1 MRRALILAGV
11 LTVLGGLL
19 TGCSKNPV
27 NAPPSSS
34 ATNATANTAAAQAA
48 VASILVSAPQ
58 VIEDQQFESGETATL
73 GLGGMR
79 GRTTIGPL
87 RFWRKIT
94 HVERGYDFAFS
105 DLDSAGQPRRAIV
118 TVTKAISGSFNIATK
133 VATSDSTLADSVV
146 VVSKPLDDRW
156 VRKLIFIRVPH
167 PTECDSTKH
176 DGRSAG
182 TSSVAD
188 ADSSDDD
195 DADDD
200 DQDWRLVGTSGVE
213 VTSSGAQTR
222 ITSLRVQ
229 AAGLDTTLTD
239 PLGLFRL
246 RRMLSFE
253 PGTALTLTVATL
265 RSDDT
270 VILLLRGHRVLFTN
284 NGDGTY
290 TGSLQLPSD
299 EDVDELRHIGVNV
312 LSRGTLFDDQLP
324 YDSQAWILPFVV
336 KPHQL
341 EEELH

>member
-27 NAPPSSS
+27 NAPPSSN

-48 VASILVSAPQ
+48 VASILASAPQ

-87 RFWRKIT
+87 RFWRKLT

-118 TVTKAISGSFNIATK
+118 TVTKALTGSFNIATK

-167 PTECDSTKH
+167 PAKCDSTKY
-176 DGRSAG
+176 DGRCAG

-188 ADSSDDD
+188 ADSCDDD
-195 DADDD
+195 E
-200 DQDWRLVGTSGVE
+200 QDWRLVGTSGVE

-222 ITSLRVQ
+222 ITSLRDRP
-229 AAGLDTTLTD
+229 AGTVPPAPGA
-239 PLGLFRL
+239 PLRAGHL
-246 RRMLSFE
+246 
-253 PGTALTLTVATL
+253 ADAH
-265 RSDDT
+265 
-270 VILLLRGHRVLFTN
+270 RGHAAQRRYGHPAAARPPGALHE
-284 NGDGTY
+284 
-290 TGSLQLPSD
+290 QRR
-299 EDVDELRHIGVNV
+299 RH
-312 LSRGTLFDDQLP
+312 
-324 YDSQAWILPFVV
+324 
-336 KPHQL
+336 
-341 EEELH
+341 LHRFAPAAVG